1 MPNEQTAK
9 LSREQVQS
17 VLNFAE
23 SLYIAEKY
31 GSGYFSPWMS
41 NQLMNNLKV
50 KCQNICIRFQRP
62 SENHVPT
69 LHKFCVILQS

>member
-31 GSGYFSPWMS
+31 GSGYFSPCPRKNFS
-41 NQLMNNLKV
+41 VGREK
-50 KCQNICIRFQRP
+50 
-62 SENHVPT
+62 
-69 LHKFCVILQS
+69 